1 MLICIEFA
9 SEPVNCSGFHTGE
22 GVRSPIVL
30 SKFDSVVTPCDTL
43 KEYWHEAVSTNLGG
57 DQEKQG
63 PAS

>member
-30 SKFDSVVTPCDTL
+30 SKFHSVVMHSAHIPFQFVDDVFDSGNR
-43 KEYWHEAVSTNLGG
+43 HV
-57 DQEKQG
+57 D
-63 PAS
+63 